1 MKVYLVEYR
10 CWDDSSVLGIY
21 TSMDVAQKYIDQD
34 IEMSYGTKGKSDAI
48 IRSRYTISIE
58 DVVGE

>member
-1 MKVYLVEYR
+1 MKVYLVEYHG
-10 CWDDSSVLGIY
+10 WDDSSVLGIY
-21 TSMDVAQKYIDQD
+21 SSMDVAQKYIDQD
-34 IEMSYGTKGKSDAI
+34 IKMCLKKGKSDAI